1 MDPSLPNVDYTSFV
15 TNREEF
21 LIHYRDAKEQ
31 LPLDAPS
38 PFGLRVSITCFVD
51 ASHGANKKTRRSHTG
66 YVIFLNRAPVLWY
79 SKRQATVEAST
90 FSSEFIALK
99 TCIEAIT
106 ALRYKLRMFG
116 IPIADED
123 EINPAHIFCDNET
136 VTKNSTLVESTLNKK
151 HSSIAYH
158 YVRWNVAAGI
168 ASIAWIPSG
177 ENLSDPFT
185 KILNDTARDYLF
197 GNWTY

>member
-1 MDPSLPNVDYTSFV
+1 MDPSLPNIDYTSFV
-15 TNREEF
+15 TQRDEF
-21 LIHYRDAKEQ
+21 LIHYCDAREQ
-31 LPLDAPS
+31 LPPDAPA
-38 PFGLRVSITCFVD
+38 PLGHMVCITCFVD
-51 ASHGANKKTRRSHTG
+51 ASHAANKKTRRSHTG
-66 YVIFLNRAPVLWY
+66 YIIFLNRAPVLWY
-79 SKRQATVEAST
+79 SKLQATVEAST

-106 ALRYKLRMFG
+106 GLRYKLRMFG
-116 IPIADED
+116 IPVADES
-123 EINPAHIFCDNET
+123 ECNPAHIFCDNET
-136 VTKNSTLVESTLNKK
+136 VTENTTLVESTLNKK

-168 ASIAWIPSG
+168 TSIAWIPSG
-177 ENLSDPFT
+177 ENLADPFT

>member
-1 MDPSLPNVDYTSFV
+1 
-15 TNREEF
+15 
-21 LIHYRDAKEQ
+21 
-31 LPLDAPS
+31 
-38 PFGLRVSITCFVD
+38 
-51 ASHGANKKTRRSHTG
+51 
-66 YVIFLNRAPVLWY
+66 
-79 SKRQATVEAST
+79 VEAST

-151 HSSIAYH
+151 HSS
-158 YVRWNVAAGI
+158 VRWNVAAGI